1 MPRGYAGKVDH
12 NDHVRL
18 IRKGVEGAG
27 AVWADFGAGA
37 GAFTLALEDVLG
49 AGAEIHAIDRDAKAL
64 QRNAAAMASRFPSA
78 PIAQHVADFTDPLE
92 LPPLDGFVAANSLH
106 FQADAFSVLRNLVQF
121 LRPGGRAV
129 VVEYNTSRATFA
141 VPFPIPFEAWE
152 RMAAHAGFERTEL
165 LVRRPSRTFTEI
177 YSAVS
182 VLPRG

>member
-1 MPRGYAGKVDH
+1 VDH

-18 IRKGVEGAG
+18 IRGGVQGAG
-27 AVWADFGAGA
+27 EVWADFGAGA
-37 GAFTLALEDVLG
+37 GAFTLALADVLG

-64 QRNAAAMASRFPSA
+64 QRNAAAMASRFPSVA
-78 PIAQHVADFTDPLE
+78 FAQHAADFTDPLE
-92 LPPLDGFVAANSLH
+92 LPPLDGFVVANSLH
-106 FQADAFSVLRNLVQF
+106 FQADASSVLRNLVRF

-152 RMAAHAGFERTEL
+152 RIAAHAGFERTEL

-182 VLPRG
+182 RLPRG